1 MRWRRARTDDG
12 FTLVELLIVIVIMA
26 ALAGVVVVSTKGVD
40 DTGAGRACAA
50 DVQAVRTASESYY
63 AENDNTFAASIAVL
77 VTGRYLAAA
86 PANDGYTV
94 VYDPVTGAVSATH
107 GTPALDGCP

>member
-1 MRWRRARTDDG
+1 MIDPRRAHDGG
-12 FTLVELLIVIVIMA
+12 FTLVELLIVIVIMG
-26 ALAGVVVVSTKGVD
+26 ALAGVVVVSSGGLD
-40 DTGAGRACAA
+40 GAGDGKACAA

-63 AENDNTFAASIAVL
+63 ADNDNTFAPNIDTL

-94 VYDPVTGAVSATH
+94 VYDSVSGTVSATH
-107 GTPALDGCP
+107 GTPAVAGCP